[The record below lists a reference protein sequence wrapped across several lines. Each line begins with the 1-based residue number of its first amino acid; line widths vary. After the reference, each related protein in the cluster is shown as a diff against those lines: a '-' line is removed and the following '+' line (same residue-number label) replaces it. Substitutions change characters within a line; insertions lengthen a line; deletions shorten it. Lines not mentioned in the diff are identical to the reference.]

1 MLVENPLSGCT
12 AGLVGVRHVN
22 GSRLTFTLAA
32 VAVALAGCTIEPF
45 ADPVPVPASYAP
57 YAYAPAY
64 IPPTTSLRPA
74 QPQAATTAPS
84 TTPAVIDDA
93 TRDQAIAIA
102 HASILKRFG
111 IDPDP
116 QLNEYLI
123 LVGSLVTINTPRP
136 DAEYTY
142 LLLRTDQP
150 ISCALWPKTVCISRG
165 LFAQMQDESELAGV
179 IAREISNLIAARPI
193 KAAGLTVP
201 ATTQPA
207 VIATQSAS
215 SNLLANRLAGKL
227 IDILIKEGM
236 GPDLDQAADVE
247 AAQFAAAAHYAPD
260 GLLHLLTRQKP
271 ATATATAAADSTQPA
286 SASTA
291 WQRIQALNA
300 NLQIINKAYPA
311 SDARLPARFETYQK
325 PRPAA
330 AANP

>member
-22 GSRLTFTLAA
+22 RSRLTCTLVVAA
-32 VAVALAGCTIEPF
+32 ALAFALAGCTIEPF

-64 IPPTTSLRPA
+64 VPPVTTTTLRPA
-74 QPQAATTAPS
+74 QPQTTATAPALPPA
-84 TTPAVIDDA
+84 PAVIDDA

-102 HASILKRFG
+102 QTSILKRFG
-111 IDPDP
+111 IDNDP

-123 LVGSLVTINTPRP
+123 LVGSLITINTPRP

-142 LLLRTDQP
+142 VLLRTDQP
-150 ISCALWPKTVCISRG
+150 ISCALWPRTICISRG

-179 IAREISNLIAARPI
+179 IAREISNLLAARPL

-201 ATTQPA
+201 ATTQPTA
-207 VIATQSAS
+207 ATQPTQS
-215 SNLLANRLAGKL
+215 SLLASRLAGKL
-227 IDILIKEGM
+227 TNILIKDSM
-236 GPDLDQAADVE
+236 GPELDQAADVE
-247 AAQFAAAAHYAPD
+247 GAQFAAAAKYAPD
-260 GLLHLLTRQKP
+260 GLLRLLTRQKP
-271 ATATATAAADSTQPA
+271 ADSAQSVQPA
-286 SASTA
+286 ANAA
-291 WQRIQALNA
+291 WERIKALNA
-300 NLQIINKAYPA
+300 NVQIVAKAYPA
-311 SDARLPARFETYQK
+311 SDSRLPARFETYQK